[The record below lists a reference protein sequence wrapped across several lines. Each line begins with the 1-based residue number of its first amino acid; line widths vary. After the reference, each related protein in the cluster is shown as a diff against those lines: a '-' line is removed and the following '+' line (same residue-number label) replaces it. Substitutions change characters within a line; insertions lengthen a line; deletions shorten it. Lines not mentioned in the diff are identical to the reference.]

1 MNILQIRP
9 REHIIEIDN
18 WQEYRRDGEQFLHTA
33 VSAAKNHNH
42 RFTPDTLYNLVAMA
56 IEKLI
61 MAFLMRRGDLAENH
75 TMLDLL
81 RALEKHISILPELAG
96 NFAYLDAFQDICAI
110 DSYNC
115 ITPSPADVE
124 RINAIGLEVRDLLA
138 PHLTEADD

>member
-1 MNILQIRP
+1 MNVLQIQP

-33 VSAAKNHNH
+33 LSAARSRNR

-61 MAFLMRRGDLAENH
+61 MAFLMRRGDLADNH

-81 RALEKHISILPELAG
+81 QALERHIPVRPELARQ
-96 NFAYLDAFQDICAI
+96 FAYLDAFQEICAI
-110 DSYNC
+110 DSYSC
-115 ITPSPADVE
+115 RTPTPADIE
-124 RINAIGLEVRDLLA
+124 RITAIGVEVLELLA
-138 PHLTEADD
+138 PHLGEAGD